1 MTWDAPSPA
10 SPPAGDPSG
19 APHVPQRAAAPA
31 GRRRIA
37 VLITV
42 AVVVAAGVGLAATRP
57 WSGDSKDRTDTTVW
71 ENITSDFAADGRL
84 TARAALEAFAY
95 VYGVDLPGVRLPA
108 GADGRDRPT
117 SASGVVRWVR
127 GRWPELSA
135 AQRDAVE
142 HTLADHPAD
151 VVTEVDLTA
160 PPTDAAAV
168 GTAPESSTPAST
180 TPASTTPVSTAA
192 SGLRSPSH
200 ADVGWRQ
207 AARFSED
214 DACDRSASP
223 IAHAVCSDVVADIA
237 RIGPR
242 LGMRTIHVGDT
253 CALNPLCQRAVLRK
267 VTIRLSDEA
276 PPDNVFA
283 LTQPIQNK
291 LTYSPCNITV
301 YSSAW
306 AGVDPAAVATSAL
319 HEILTHEVVHCY
331 QNVIF
336 ANLATAEAM
345 PPWITE
351 GSALWLAS
359 DDTHIEETM
368 VASQWRRGWLGRPTY
383 PLLQRTYDAFG
394 WYSLLDQHRWNLW
407 DLIAGAWR
415 AAAAAPSSPSEPFI
429 RTLDGD
435 NTEILEAWAP
445 SIVRDPNRG
454 AAWETY
460 GFGLPADARAPFPL
474 IRASSTPSIGE
485 LPGRAALLTQVRAS
499 QGEVVEVSTTGLA
512 AASDGTLNV
521 PSFTSNRFCTIKECR
536 CPKGTRLAGTV
547 VAENNI
553 TVPFMLSFSAPGS
566 GSSYAVT
573 SESLDALCGKPD
585 PLPPSGTGSPG
596 PCAPHCAASNGDP
609 HMVTVDGHRYDFQAA
624 GEFVLLRDPTTA
636 TEIQARQEPLPGST
650 IASINTEIAA
660 RVGDHRVSVSIANS
674 LLEVRVD
681 GKVAP
686 PVNNVDLGPGAHVS
700 WGTNSVEIGLPDGT
714 TVWALGRDRY
724 GIVVQ
729 IAPSDALRQH
739 ATGLLGTVVP
749 GGAGLPALPDGTR
762 LARPIDDH
770 ERYQDRYVRLAGGWR
785 VEAATS
791 LLDYPNGRTTADYTR
806 TDFPGEASPTGLA
819 ELGDGPVAAAMSTCT
834 AITDAVLW
842 SQCIYDVALT
852 ADGGFAQ
859 IYADAQQLLDQ
870 GFDAQPGTTA
880 PAPAPTPAGS
890 TLEGPLRPV
899 LDHVLAI
906 DGSALTD
913 DGTLYASVQLP
924 GDDFQ
929 LLAIDTATSK
939 VVHTVHTD
947 GGGPVVVAG
956 GSVWLGSASLA
967 GGCAV
972 ARFDPR
978 TLAETGRLT
987 TPCWLGG
994 VQLAPLAD
1002 AVWYLDVT
1010 GVTADAT
1017 GAHLV
1022 RIDAGTLEP
1031 GVRVEVPT
1039 SNGHLTASRSAIFYG
1054 DEGHGTARLLDGD
1067 TALQPVDG
1075 MGPGQQFPA
1084 ADAIWQQ
1091 VGQTA
1096 QRLDG
1101 HGTPSQKIDIDGTL
1115 VAVGDDAIY
1124 VELASGTDATPQLWR
1139 YPLDGTAP
1147 AIVAAGPSIGTG
1159 AEARILRYAANA
1171 PILTSPGLIVA
1182 MWTVYATAGG
1192 GDAAM
1197 FVQVIPT

>member
-1 MTWDAPSPA
+1 MTWDAPTPA
-10 SPPAGDPSG
+10 PPPPGGPAGVPSG
-19 APHVPQRAAAPA
+19 AARVAHGGAPS
-31 GRRRIA
+31 GRRRLA
-37 VLITV
+37 VLTTFAV
-42 AVVVAAGVGLAATRP
+42 AVVAGVGLAATRP
-57 WSGDSKDRTDTTVW
+57 WSAGTTDGAGTTVW
-71 ENITSDFAADGRL
+71 ASITSDFAADGRL
-84 TARAALEAFAY
+84 TAQAALEAFAY

-108 GADGRDRPT
+108 GSDGNDRPT

-127 GRWPELSA
+127 GRWQELTA

-142 HTLADHPAD
+142 RTLADHPAD
-151 VVTEVDLTA
+151 VVTEVDLTLPA
-160 PPTDAAAV
+160 TPTTAV
-168 GTAPESSTPAST
+168 TATAGTAPAST
-180 TPASTTPVSTAA
+180 TTTSITAPA
-192 SGLRSPSH
+192 SGLRTNH
-200 ADVGWRQ
+200 IGGGWRQ
-207 AARFSED
+207 APQFSED
-214 DACDRSASP
+214 DACGGGASP

-253 CALNPLCQRAVLRK
+253 CALNPICQRAVLRK
-267 VTIRLSDEA
+267 VTIRLSDDA
-276 PPDNVFA
+276 PDNTFA
-283 LTQPIQNK
+283 LTQPFQDN

-306 AGVDPAAVATSAL
+306 SGVDPAAVPTSAL

-336 ANLATAEAM
+336 ANNATAEAM

-368 VASQWRRGWLGRPTY
+368 VASQWRNGWLGRPTL
-383 PLLQRTYDAFG
+383 PLLERTYDAFG
-394 WYSLLDQHRWNLW
+394 WYSLLDQHRWDLW
-407 DLIAGAWR
+407 AAIAGAWR

-435 NTEILEAWAP
+435 DTEIREAWAP

-474 IRASSTPSIGE
+474 IRASSTPTTGE
-485 LPGRAALLTQVRAS
+485 LAGRAAILTQVRAA

-512 AASDGTLNV
+512 AASDGTLNM
-521 PSFTSNRFCTIKECR
+521 PSFTSNRFCTIKDCT

-547 VAENNI
+547 AAENNI
-553 TVPFMLSFSAPGS
+553 AVPFMLSFSAPAA

-573 SESLDALCGKPD
+573 SESLDALCGKTD

-596 PCAPHCAASNGDP
+596 PCARQCAASNGDP

-624 GEFVLLRDPTTA
+624 GEFVLLRDPTTG
-636 TEIQARQEPLPGST
+636 TEIQARQEPLAGSAV
-650 IASINTEIAA
+650 ASINTEIAA
-660 RVGDHRVSVSIANS
+660 RAGDHRVSVSITGS
-674 LLEVRVD
+674 GLEVRVD
-681 GKVAP
+681 GKVATP
-686 PVNNVDLGPGAHVS
+686 ASSVDLGPGAHLA
-700 WGTNSVEIGLPDGT
+700 WAPGSVEIGLPDGT
-714 TVWALGRDRY
+714 TLWALGRDRY
-724 GIVVQ
+724 GLVVQ

-739 ATGLLGTVVP
+739 ATGLLGPVVP

-762 LARPIDDH
+762 LARPVNDH
-770 ERYQDRYVRLAGGWR
+770 ERFEQRYVRLAGAWR
-785 VEAATS
+785 VEASTS
-791 LLDYPNGRTTADYTR
+791 LLDHPNGRTTAGDTT
-806 TDFPGEASPTGLA
+806 TDFPDEASPSGLA
-819 ELGDGPVAAAMSTCT
+819 ELDGGSVAAAMTTCT

-842 SQCIYDVALT
+842 GQCVYDVALT

-859 IYADAQQLLDQ
+859 LYARAEQLLTQ
-870 GFDAQPGTTA
+870 GFGANAGRPPT
-880 PAPAPTPAGS
+880 PAPSPAPSPAGS
-890 TLEGPLRPV
+890 TVDGPLRPV
-899 LDHVLAI
+899 LDHLLAV

-913 DGTLYASVQLP
+913 DGTLYVSVQLP

-929 LLAIDTATSK
+929 LLAIDTVTSQ
-939 VVHTVHTD
+939 VVERVHTD
-947 GGGPVVVAG
+947 GGGPVILAG
-956 GSVWLGSASLA
+956 GSVWLGDATLA

-1002 AVWYLDVT
+1002 AVWYLDVS

-1022 RIDAGTLEP
+1022 RIDAGTITP

-1054 DEGHGTARLLDGD
+1054 DDDHGTFTLVDGA
-1067 TALQPVDG
+1067 TGLQPVDG
-1075 MGPGQQFPA
+1075 VRPGRQFA
-1084 ADAIWQQ
+1084 SGDAIWQQ
-1091 VGQTA
+1091 VDNTARRFHAHDTVSQT
-1096 QRLDG
+1096 
-1101 HGTPSQKIDIDGTL
+1101 IDIDGTL
-1115 VAVGDDAIY
+1115 IAASDDAIY
-1124 VELASGTDATPQLWR
+1124 VELASVVDAKPQLWR

-1147 AIVAAGPSIGTG
+1147 TVAADGPSIGTG
-1159 AEARILRYAANA
+1159 AEARVLTYADDP
-1171 PILTSPGLIVA
+1171 PILTAPGWIVKV
-1182 MWTVYATAGG
+1182 WTVHATTGG

-1197 FVQVIPT
+1197 FLQATRP